1 METMLFKFS
10 GITLNG
16 CFEKIIWN
24 MVRRI
29 FSEQRCHI
37 YREVGEVV
45 FFFEIIAVKNIDFTL
60 PCHTSPLNHE
70 NEIFE
75 SLNNHENK
83 IFRKARYVALNN
95 SFEMENPLIREE
107 GGLKIKFF
115 LVISFLILH
124 GILLV
129 LS

>member
-16 CFEKIIWN
+16 YFEKIIWN

-60 PCHTSPLNHE
+60 HCHTSPL
-70 NEIFE
+70 
-75 SLNNHENK
+75 NHENK